1 MYEVGPLFDI
11 CISCSRV
18 YARRCFYYS
27 QLATGTTQ
35 QEETNAQLVTA
46 MAQLLAGLS
55 QLQNTSSQLMAGM
68 SQLQTANSHL
78 VTAVAQLEESNAQL
92 QRDVAELKTGKQQKA
107 VTGTMNTLCRLYSL
121 RFVSY
126 YAHHPSVSLSVCLSV
141 CLSYMPVVQNRCIV
155 LGYVIVAHRQ
165 WRPAA
170 TTRDVHDLRQLSRT
184 VRCLSVSRC

>member
-1 MYEVGPLFDI
+1 MFDI

-46 MAQLLAGLS
+46 MAQLL
-55 QLQNTSSQLMAGM
+55 AGM

-141 CLSYMPVVQNRCIV
+141 CLSSMPVVQNRCIV